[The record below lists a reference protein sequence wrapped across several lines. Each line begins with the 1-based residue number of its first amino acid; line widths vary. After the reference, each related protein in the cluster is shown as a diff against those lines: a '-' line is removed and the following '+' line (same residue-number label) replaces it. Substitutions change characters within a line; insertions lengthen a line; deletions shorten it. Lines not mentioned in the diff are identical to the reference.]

1 MSPAGMADHQRQR
14 LHRSVP
20 KAKKCI
26 ALIRTTQGMSKE
38 IKLLFIIYNGRDSG
52 VSWKRD
58 TESVTVQGEEPSLIK
73 RHGKTM
79 GMGHGSG

>member
-1 MSPAGMADHQRQR
+1 MSPAGMAEHQRLT
-14 LHRSVP
+14 LHKSVP
-20 KAKKCI
+20 KAKTCI
-26 ALIRTTQGMSKE
+26 ALIRTTQCMSKE
-38 IKLLFIIYNGRDSG
+38 IKLLFILYNGGHSG

-58 TESVTVQGEEPSLIK
+58 TESVTVQGEEPSLTK